1 MAETALA
8 NIESADGTYDTASDS
23 DILLFLTMNAYKE
36 EKKKEET
43 DKAEAETTVK
53 VVKTAEEKMA
63 EKKAKKEE
71 NKKAR
76 KQNRDLMKKLA
87 TSTELTGD

>member
-1 MAETALA
+1 
-8 NIESADGTYDTASDS
+8 
-23 DILLFLTMNAYKE
+23 
-36 EKKKEET
+36 
-43 DKAEAETTVK
+43 
-53 VVKTAEEKMA
+53 MA